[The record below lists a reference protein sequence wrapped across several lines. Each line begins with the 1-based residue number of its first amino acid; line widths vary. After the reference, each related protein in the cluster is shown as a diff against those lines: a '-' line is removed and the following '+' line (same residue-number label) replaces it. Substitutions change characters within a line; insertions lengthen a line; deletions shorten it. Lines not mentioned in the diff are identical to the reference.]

1 MREVMKMNSNNVVNF
16 NTPMFLSIKEAV
28 KVTGLSEYYFRQNL
42 KAGKI
47 PHLRQG
53 NKILINMPQLLES
66 LNKMVENSL
75 VKL

>member
-1 MREVMKMNSNNVVNF
+1 MDRKIIDMNR
-16 NTPMFLSIKEAV
+16 PMFLPIKEAV

-47 PHLRQG
+47 PHIRCG
-53 NKILINMPQLLES
+53 SKILINMPLLEAELERLTTS
-66 LNKMVENSL
+66 TL

>member
-1 MREVMKMNSNNVVNF
+1 MDRKIIDMNH
-16 NTPMFLSIKEAV
+16 PMFLPIKEAV

-47 PHLRQG
+47 PHIRCG
-53 NKILINMPQLLES
+53 SKILINMPLLEAELERLTTS
-66 LNKMVENSL
+66 TL

>member
-1 MREVMKMNSNNVVNF
+1 MARKIIDMNR
-16 NTPMFLSIKEAV
+16 PMFLPIKEAV

-47 PHLRQG
+47 PHIRCG
-53 NKILINMPQLLES
+53 SKILINMPLLEAELERLTTS
-66 LNKMVENSL
+66 TL

>member
-1 MREVMKMNSNNVVNF
+1 MDRNTIDMNR
-16 NTPMFLSIKEAV
+16 PMFLPIKEAV

-47 PHLRQG
+47 PHIRCG
-53 NKILINMPQLLES
+53 SKILINMPLLEAELERLTTS
-66 LNKMVENSL
+66 TL

>member
-1 MREVMKMNSNNVVNF
+1 MNNVVDMK
-16 NTPMFLSIKEAV
+16 TPIFLPIKEAV

-42 KAGKI
+42 KAGTI

-53 NKILINMPQLLES
+53 NKILINMPQLLAR
-66 LNKMVENSL
+66 LDKMTNNSL

>member
-1 MREVMKMNSNNVVNF
+1 MDRKIIDMNRS
-16 NTPMFLSIKEAV
+16 MFLPIKEAV

-47 PHLRQG
+47 PHIRCG
-53 NKILINMPQLLES
+53 SKILINMPLLEAELERLTTS
-66 LNKMVENSL
+66 TL